1 MQVQPESMIDFSEKE
16 KSQKLVEVYYY
27 QYLVED
33 NHKCFYVFY
42 FLFIPFL
49 QFDGIDFD

>member
-16 KSQKLVEVYYY
+16 KSQKLVEVCYY

-33 NHKCFYVFY
+33 NHMFFVFY

-49 QFDGIDFD
+49 QFDRINFD